1 MDVCASNGRARL
13 APAFGGL
20 VLPDLSVLWVIFF
33 LLVLTVVLDRLLFRP
48 IQRVIRERELAGRS
62 ARELA
67 ERSAREAAAAASEF
81 EQKTSAARAE
91 VYRQMDEVRRAAMH
105 ARADILAQTRAQAEQ
120 EIATASAQL
129 QSEADEARRRLS
141 ADAEALGT
149 AVAERILGRK
159 AS

>member
-13 APAFGGL
+13 ALAFGGL

-48 IQRVIRERELAGRS
+48 IQRVIREREMAARS

-81 EQKTSAARAE
+81 EHKTSAARAE

-105 ARADILAQTRAQAEQ
+105 ARADILAQT
-120 EIATASAQL
+120 
-129 QSEADEARRRLS
+129 
-141 ADAEALGT
+141 
-149 AVAERILGRK
+149 
-159 AS
+159 